1 MKNIL
6 IAFTILIFTAC
17 SSDDDHINNNNN
29 NTTDYRTQNEEEIV
43 AYITA
48 NNIDAQKSSTG
59 LYYVIDQLGIGDNP
73 IQTDR
78 VKVSYK
84 GYYTNGSVFDESD
97 EEGVSFNLQNIIIG
111 WVEGISYFKEGG
123 SGKLLVPSHLA
134 YGSNDYNG
142 IPGGSVLIFDIE
154 LIYVNYATENDE
166 EIQAYLAENSL
177 EAQQSDSGL
186 YYIIDE
192 PGTDS
197 QPTTS
202 DNVTVAYKGYFTN
215 GEVFDQSDS
224 DGITFGLGQVIPGWT
239 EGITYFKEG
248 GSGMLLIPS
257 HLGYG
262 NSGRASIPG
271 GAVLIFDVDL
281 KSVN

>member
-6 IAFTILIFTAC
+6 IAFTILLFTAC
-17 SSDDDHINNNNN
+17 GSDDNNNNNNN
-29 NTTDYRTQNEEEIV
+29 NTTDYLTQNEEEIV
-43 AYITA
+43 AYIAA

-97 EEGVSFNLQNIIIG
+97 EEGVSFNLQNVIIG

-166 EIQAYLAENSL
+166 EIKAYLAENSL

-192 PGTDS
+192 PGTEF
-197 QPTTS
+197 TT
-202 DNVTVAYKGYFTN
+202 NHF
-215 GEVFDQSDS
+215 
-224 DGITFGLGQVIPGWT
+224 
-239 EGITYFKEG
+239 
-248 GSGMLLIPS
+248 
-257 HLGYG
+257 
-262 NSGRASIPG
+262 
-271 GAVLIFDVDL
+271 
-281 KSVN
+281 